1 MFNAINRHV
10 PFLRKCRKC
19 AVWLQSEYGTQG
31 MDLNRAVYQ
40 EKSASHK
47 IRLSQVWHNSPL
59 NGLHSDFPSVKLGM
73 FSVLIPETALA
84 PLSRALRSSTSL
96 RCLHLDNCALSG
108 RAMALLCAGLRS
120 NQSLQELYLCENR
133 LTHADATHLRALIT
147 LSQVLQVLDIRNNNI
162 QVYSISILL
171 KQQGR

>member
-1 MFNAINRHV
+1 MFLFYESAANVQCGFNRNMGHRGWISIAQ
-10 PFLRKCRKC
+10 FIKR
-19 AVWLQSEYGTQG
+19 
-31 MDLNRAVYQ
+31 
-40 EKSASHK
+40 
-47 IRLSQVWHNSPL
+47 SQRVTKFDCPRYDTIV
-59 NGLHSDFPSVKLGM
+59 HSDFPSVKLGM